1 MLIELPLPFSWLHS
15 ISVQESVLLFV
26 QLWGGVFRMVFNV
39 ALDRCTIIYLTSSL
53 LMDICL
59 GIHLLGLP

>member
-15 ISVQESVLLFV
+15 ISVQESVLLFM
-26 QLWGGVFRMVFNV
+26 QLWGGVFRVVFNA

-53 LMDICL
+53 LTEICL
-59 GIHLLGLP
+59 GIHLLGLL